1 MVEIKEYLTREDV
14 LKLDETLNLV
24 PITFDYFFKSLFSDN
39 LDLLKKFILS
49 QLDNELVPEECKIT
63 LLNNDLPKENKNEY
77 KKTVD
82 LYVLI
87 NNSIYVNT

>member
-24 PITFDYFFKSLFSDN
+24 PITFDYLFKSLFSDN

>member
-1 MVEIKEYLTREDV
+1 MVETKEYLTREEV

-49 QLDNELVPEECKIT
+49 QLDTELVPEECKIT

-77 KKTVD
+77 KKTVN
-82 LYVLI
+82 LYV
-87 NNSIYVNT
+87 

>member
-1 MVEIKEYLTREDV
+1 MVETKEYLTREEV